1 MGDLI
6 AVPHPIGTRLTKRAF
21 WNRFPVPNER
31 AMRAIIAQG
40 SPALLAG
47 TFAQLQARV
56 DSSPW
61 VDVDLPQLRDALAEI
76 SSLAVPVNITI
87 DGVTLPL
94 RLTVADVARIVAPPV
109 EDEAYRGAA
118 S

>member
-1 MGDLI
+1 MSDI
-6 AVPHPIGTRLTKRAF
+6 VSVPHPIGTRLTKRSF
-21 WNRFPVPNER
+21 WNRFPIPNER

-47 TFAQLQARV
+47 TFAQLQTRV

-61 VDVDLPQLRDALAEI
+61 VDVALPQTRAAIAEVA
-76 SSLAVPVNITI
+76 SLSIPVTITI

-94 RLTVADVARIVAPPV
+94 RLTEAEAATILAMPN
-109 EDEAYRGAA
+109 ESEAYKE
-118 S
+118 

>member
-1 MGDLI
+1 MSDI
-6 AVPHPIGTRLTKRAF
+6 INVPHSIGTRLTKRSF
-21 WNRFPVPNER
+21 WNRFPIPNER

-61 VDVDLPQLRDALAEI
+61 VDVALLQTQAAIAEMA
-76 SSLAVPVNITI
+76 SLSVPVNITI

-94 RLTVADVARIVAPPV
+94 RLTSEQAAAILAAPTIEEV
-109 EDEAYRGAA
+109 YKD
-118 S
+118 